1 MFPTERSN
9 ASISKTP
16 STDSPK
22 EDTAPSPAG
31 TDCGGGDAVGSN
43 PVAFP
48 RPPPYAASSS
58 GSHRTNADSAASS
71 LSSSRQGRKGFSNF
85 LISDPN

>member
-1 MFPTERSN
+1 MNVPIERSS

-31 TDCGGGDAVGSN
+31 IDCGGGGGDAGVGSN
-43 PVAFP
+43 PVAFH

-71 LSSSRQGRKGFSNF
+71 LSSSR
-85 LISDPN
+85 